1 VDQLD
6 KLGKKFQNE
15 YDQTSKVVQKL
26 EEEPQ
31 NQATTTELNRLQ
43 QLQKGHRIKIRLT
56 GLKAEKAADDRD
68 AVLSK
73 ECRVFIKR
81 LNNKRGT
88 ILILGLPNSG
98 KKTLLNTLKEN
109 KFDQYSSSFSAGSQ
123 QLLIGNMKFTCTNI
137 DLQHD
142 GRLSRQIPMN
152 DAIIFLI
159 DLTDPIRFSTAKE
172 IIMFLLNDKEISS
185 KPLVIVGT
193 KKDLFANVDEADRIF
208 PCYFGRNP
216 AARNLLESAKTVPKS
231 RRAVPDPTQISTG
244 PVAGMID
251 LGWYTIHQNRSN
263 FIWQT

>member
-1 VDQLD
+1 MSGHKFSHLLSTIGNDVDQLD
-6 KLGKKFQNE
+6 KLQKNFQNE
-15 YDQTSKVVQKL
+15 YDQTSKVVEKL

-43 QLQKGHRIKIRLT
+43 QLQKSHRIKIRLT

-73 ECRVFIKR
+73 ECR

-88 ILILGLPNSG
+88 ILILGLSNSG

-109 KFDQYSSSFSAGSQ
+109 KFDQYSSSFSVGSQ
-123 QLLIGNMKFTCTNI
+123 ELLIGNMKFTCTNI

-142 GRLSRQIPMN
+142 GRLSKQIPMN

-172 IIMFLLNDKEISS
+172 IIMFLLNEKEISS

-193 KKDLFANVDEADRIF
+193 KKDLIANVDEADLIEALGIDM
-208 PCYFGRNP
+208 PYNT
-216 AARNLLESAKTVPKS
+216 SKS
-231 RRAVPDPTQISTG
+231 FKFYLANMKDMASFACAFR
-244 PVAGMID
+244 
-251 LGWYTIHQNRSN
+251 
-263 FIWQT
+263 FIATFLNDQ